1 MLDMEEKSDI
11 FSDLELRNPL
21 YRRLIGKNGQREKHF
36 RIMTSSENH
45 ESQFTAMIREHLQMF
60 RGLARRILDEP
71 ADVDDAV
78 QSALLKAWQRRKT
91 FREEAELTSW
101 VARIVINESY
111 NIRRQSRNEI
121 QVNLDDGVEAPA
133 PENDKEH
140 ALRLLDQAISQL
152 PELYR
157 QTVHIAILGGFDTN
171 TAATMLDCSPNTLYQ
186 RIHKAK
192 ELLREALKNE

>member
-1 MLDMEEKSDI
+1 MQDAGAEI
-11 FSDLELRNPL
+11 GHFFDLSLRKRPFC
-21 YRRLIGKNGQREKHF
+21 RLIDKNGQRGKHF
-36 RIMTSSENH
+36 RVMTPSKNH
-45 ESQFTAMIREHLQMF
+45 EAQFTAMIREHLSMF

-78 QSALLKAWQRRKT
+78 QSALLKAWQRRQT
-91 FREEAELTSW
+91 FREEAKLTSW

-111 NIRRQSRNEI
+111 NLRRRSQQETQI
-121 QVNLDDGVEAPA
+121 HLDGIAAPA
-133 PENDKEH
+133 SEPDQEH

-157 QTVHIAILGGFDTN
+157 QTVHIAILGGFDTQ
-171 TAATMLDCSPNTLYQ
+171 TAAAMLDCSPNTLYQ